1 MIAANSDVPLTSKL
15 EEEKNFTDELN
26 GVMKA
31 LGELSIQN
39 RDEERTS
46 LDTQLKRLNDST
58 PKMLTTVWDNINIRA
73 NHRFER
79 ITDTYEDLNFDYT
92 TSMHMT
98 ERISVDHMSNAGKAF
113 KLPEEL
119 TLEDFVPN
127 SDEKELLF
135 CSMVPMYSHALL
147 QRYPELFKSLKSSI
161 KDHHPHQ
168 FQTEMSMKS
177 EEFTGQI
184 FDKSENKTEDLISM
198 IEEYQRKMNLIAKA
212 DNNQSRIAYR
222 RQLTGDQKTEKNTHY
237 AILR

>member
-1 MIAANSDVPLTSKL
+1 MHCYKDI
-15 EEEKNFTDELN
+15 
-26 GVMKA
+26 
-31 LGELSIQN
+31 LSF
-39 RDEERTS
+39 S
-46 LDTQLKRLNDST
+46 
-58 PKMLTTVWDNINIRA
+58 
-73 NHRFER
+73 NH
-79 ITDTYEDLNFDYT
+79 
-92 TSMHMT
+92 
-98 ERISVDHMSNAGKAF
+98 
-113 KLPEEL
+113 
-119 TLEDFVPN
+119 
-127 SDEKELLF
+127 
-135 CSMVPMYSHALL
+135 
-147 QRYPELFKSLKSSI
+147 SI